1 MPTTTLPA
9 ATGDYT
15 NLIAQTISE
24 RFNSRPTLR
33 SVTASLLKDD
43 LLEKYPLLVFD
54 PYSTRLAQPDPEGG
68 WRITLLLD
76 VVLSYLASGTPPALN
91 EQFGRACYL
100 TNDGTR
106 HLPQDS
112 SSHREPDMQL
122 IAGLI
127 RELPAIVFVGFQQAL
142 SDYWNEPVDAGV
154 SRWQWL
160 GDLLNGTLKT
170 SAIRHAAIH
179 SRHADILSELC
190 RHPDKQQRLDAP
202 PPVGTLQAFVIET
215 TLNVGEVSVSL
226 QSPDILV
233 ICGES
238 VLLCAVTGSI
248 ESFPSVAAF
257 GQAWG
262 ERFEQTFMADSVA
275 WKRYEPDGNIFD
287 TQAALLLNQQLEDL
301 AALKLPAGQRLAQ
314 LEKRFAAIT
323 DVAALFIDD
332 QTPEAH
338 TSMRFQHLQ
347 SAIPQWLQ
355 TASAADR
362 MAYRKQVLSLAGI
375 KQKTGGRSF
384 QTGIDDL
391 HTFAKKTLHQQM
403 LKDQPLAPGYD
414 ADQLELT
421 FHVPVGDLG
430 SGYLQP
436 VKMTLTQLA
445 IRNLAGRPSG
455 RMTIRHTGGQL
466 IQDWTT
472 QAYVLDLVTRVDV
485 GKHYPELIRSQLLG
499 DTPQAQERARLFG
512 LELSVHLPMLALE
525 QSIKSEQGFTRQG
538 YRYVEALMHGTQ
550 AERMV
555 DGQQIVL
562 RPLAFQR
569 KAGAAPDVVSNMF
582 IIEPHDLN
590 ADGPR
595 ILYRPMYSPALQQYS
610 SRQQLLSAIAQSGP
624 VQTSVLTWLT
634 DRARPIYEHNGFDQ
648 PHIVHVH
655 VGDEF
660 SPPRAPKPALL
671 AGDESAAQWF
681 DALADGQLMAQL
693 FKSNAQALV
702 ELADRESVSNAE
714 SRWAIILEGGWL
726 VFNNLLLP
734 LLRGPVM
741 LVGWMLQLTHSLLE
755 DLPALDSDD
764 VNAREQAW
772 VDVLL
777 NLGLVLLHVAQH
789 GEPAPALGEVRESAV
804 ALAPLRR
811 SAQAPVISANAVTE
825 VAPGLP
831 SEPPGSGHTLLDFN
845 LSAARDSSS
854 ARLLAQLQSVRV
866 PWPSTLPEPIAIGPF
881 AGLYRI
887 NDKWHASLAGL
898 LFRVRI
904 VPGFGE
910 VFLVPPEH
918 PDHPGI
924 KLKSN
929 GRGHWM
935 LDQGLQLVGGGR
947 HSRIT
952 AEREKRRQRIAELG
966 LNHQQ
971 FLEQQAQVQQRV
983 DIAEHVRVAIERD
996 PASTGQQ
1003 RTASRE
1009 RYIVELQKQTE
1020 GYATLIAE
1028 MREISVLTDSPLNHE
1043 KVCHLLSNL
1052 IRNLRKRVVM
1062 ADIERVAT
1070 KRRYSE
1076 FSQGEEHVYK
1086 VLKAQGE
1093 AAVQRYFE
1101 FMRQTSETNETMI
1114 ACYEAQEARF
1124 QELEQIP
1131 LQGPKAI
1138 ELLMKDRPEGEMT
1151 ALKVKAFQLII
1162 LRILSIRALNTEVAK
1177 VLEAVIEPVLIVSR
1191 SHAELQASQ
1200 DYLPSDRIAVLDNLV
1215 ARYKNAQSALGGIWV
1230 FNTEELQMPAF
1241 NRMRFIIDQLRVDAE
1256 QRLVEEIQQLA
1267 AQQATTAWDAAS
1279 QITVAAKETN
1289 RKKPKTSPAASKKRV
1304 IKTSRGTMIGELRPR
1319 EADQHGDIVD
1329 INGPMDDQILAS
1341 FHEHEPDVWVEIV
1354 PVRPPSP
1361 RISAPYAQLK
1371 GDAGKALAKVD
1382 EQTRKIESY
1391 AQGGSSPLEVEEQLQ
1406 REAQKL
1412 RRFAEKLLGHEDAP
1426 AASDKAAA
1434 LISELRDKALAL
1446 ENHATRLRIRLTL
1459 AQAPTSVGARY
1470 LLQQHELTIRAI
1482 GTRIQ
1487 LKTGRQDFM
1496 QEYGLYTRDN
1506 KALWYAHFH
1515 YAALTDDKTHFTT
1528 AHLKTEGQRFET
1540 YESAL
1545 AKATNP
1551 SQKIQIYHG
1560 AIDLALANKYFLPL
1574 QPY

>member
-9 ATGDYT
+9 ATGHYT

-43 LLEKYPLLVFD
+43 LLEKYPLLDFD
-54 PYSTRLAQPDPEGG
+54 PHLTRLAQPDPEGG

-76 VVLSYLASGTPPALN
+76 VVLAYLASGKPPALN

-106 HLPQDS
+106 HLKQDS
-112 SSHREPDMQL
+112 TSHREPDMQL

-154 SRWQWL
+154 SRWQWV
-160 GDLLNGTLKT
+160 GDLLNSTLKT
-170 SAIRHAAIH
+170 SAIRHAAINAQ
-179 SRHADILSELC
+179 HADIVSELC
-190 RHPDKQQRLDAP
+190 RHPDKQQRLEAP
-202 PPVGTLQAFVIET
+202 PPVGTLQACVIET
-215 TLNVGEVSVSL
+215 TLHVGEVSINL

-332 QTPEAH
+332 QTPDAH
-338 TSMRFQHLQ
+338 TSLRFQHIQ
-347 SAIPQWLQ
+347 SATPQWLQ
-355 TASAADR
+355 TASAVDR
-362 MAYRKQVLSLAGI
+362 MAYRKHVLSLAGI

-384 QTGIDDL
+384 QTGIDGL
-391 HTFAKKTLHQQM
+391 HTFAKKALQQRM
-403 LKDQPLAPGYD
+403 LEDQPLAPGYD

-445 IRNLAGRPSG
+445 IRNLAGRPNG

-512 LELSVHLPMLALE
+512 LELSLHLPMLALE

-550 AERMV
+550 AERTV

-569 KAGAAPDVVSNMF
+569 KAGAAPDAVSNMF

-634 DRARPIYEHNGFDQ
+634 DRARPIYEHNGFNE
-648 PHIVHVH
+648 PHIVHMH
-655 VGDEF
+655 LGDEF
-660 SPPRAPKPALL
+660 SRPDKPQPAML
-671 AGDESAAQWF
+671 ADDQAAEWLA
-681 DALADGQLMAQL
+681 ALANGQLLNRL
-693 FKSNAQALV
+693 FSSNAQALI
-702 ELADRESVSNAE
+702 ELADRQSVSNAE
-714 SRWAIILEGGWL
+714 SRWASILEGAWL
-726 VFNNLLLP
+726 LFNNLILP
-734 LLRGPVM
+734 LLRGPAM
-741 LVGWMLQLTHSLLE
+741 LVGWMLQLTHSLIE
-755 DLPALDSDD
+755 DLPALDGDD
-764 VNAREQAW
+764 LNAREQAW
-772 VDVLL
+772 VDVLI
-777 NLGLVLLHVAQH
+777 NLGLVLLHVAQN
-789 GEPAPALGEVRESAV
+789 LGESALLSSDSRESAV

-811 SAQAPVISANAVTE
+811 SAQSPVIAGAAITE
-825 VAPGLP
+825 LAPGLA
-831 SEPPGSGHTLLDFN
+831 SEPPGSGRTLLDFN
-845 LSAARDSSS
+845 LSIARDSAS
-854 ARLLAQLQSVRV
+854 ARLFEQLKEVRV
-866 PWPSTLPEPIAIGPF
+866 PWPAVLPQPIAIGPF

-887 NDKWHASLAGL
+887 DNKWYATLAGL

-910 VFLVPPEH
+910 VFLVHPEH
-918 PDHPGI
+918 ADHPGI

-929 GRGHWM
+929 GKGNWT
-935 LDQGLQLVGGGR
+935 LDRGLQLVGGGR
-947 HSRIT
+947 KGRIA
-952 AEREKRRQRIAELG
+952 AEREKRRQRIAELE
-966 LNHQQ
+966 LNYQA
-971 FLEQQAQVQQRV
+971 FVEQQERVQKRI
-983 DIAEHVRVAIERD
+983 DIAENIFHAKEAN
-996 PASTGQQ
+996 PASTEQE
-1003 RTASRE
+1003 RATARE
-1009 RYIVELQKQTE
+1009 RFVVEMDKQTQN
-1020 GYATLIAE
+1020 YVALIAE
-1028 MREISVLTDSPLNHE
+1028 MREASTLTDVPVDQSNIAIQ
-1043 KVCHLLSNL
+1043 LSNI

-1062 ADIERVAT
+1062 ADLERAASA
-1070 KRRYSE
+1070 RNYSE
-1076 FSQGEEHVYK
+1076 FSGGEQHIYQALRADGDGVM
-1086 VLKAQGE
+1086 
-1093 AAVQRYFE
+1093 QRYFK
-1101 FMRQTSETNETMI
+1101 FMQQTGEINETMI
-1114 ACYEAQEARF
+1114 ACYEAADARME
-1124 QELEQIP
+1124 ELLQIP
-1131 LQGPKAI
+1131 LLGPRIRK
-1138 ELLMKDRPEGEMT
+1138 ELNHGRSEGEMT
-1151 ALKVKAFQLII
+1151 ALNVKAFHLIV
-1162 LRILSIRALNTEVAK
+1162 LRNLSVKTLGTELSTA
-1177 VLEAVIEPVLIVSR
+1177 LEAVIQPLLLLAR
-1191 SHAELQASQ
+1191 SHVELQNNQGYERSE
-1200 DYLPSDRIAVLDNLV
+1200 RIAVLDNLV
-1215 ARYKNAQSALGGIWV
+1215 ERYKNAQSALGGIWV
-1230 FNTEELQMPAF
+1230 FNADELQMPSF
-1241 NRMRFIIDQLRVDAE
+1241 NRMRVIIDQMRVDAE
-1256 QRLVEEIQQLA
+1256 NRLVEEIQQLA
-1267 AQQATTAWDAAS
+1267 LEQPPSSEDSSAQTPGTS
-1279 QITVAAKETN
+1279 KETS
-1289 RKKPKTSPAASKKRV
+1289 KTKPRPSASVGKKRV
-1304 IKTSRGTMIGELRPR
+1304 IKTSKGTFIGELRPR
-1319 EADQHGDIVD
+1319 VTDQGGDIVD
-1329 INGPMDDQILAS
+1329 INAPMDDTVLAS

-1354 PVRPPSP
+1354 QARTQPP
-1361 RISAPYAQLK
+1361 RSASSYPQLK
-1371 GDAGKALAKVD
+1371 GDARKALAKVD
-1382 EQTRKIESY
+1382 EQVRKIEGYS
-1391 AQGGSSPLEVEEQLQ
+1391 QDGSSPKDIEEQFE

-1412 RRFAEKLLGHEDAP
+1412 DRYAHSLDKHPDAP
-1426 AASDKAAA
+1426 PANEKDAA
-1434 LISELRDKALAL
+1434 LIAELHGKALSL
-1446 ENHATRLRIRLTL
+1446 RTQATRMRTRLTL
-1459 AQAPTSVGARY
+1459 AQPPTSVGVRY
-1470 LLQQHELTIRAI
+1470 LLQGNELHVRPI
-1482 GTRIQ
+1482 GKRVQ
-1487 LKTGRQDFM
+1487 LKTGRKDFM
-1496 QEYGLYTRDN
+1496 QEYGLFNRDD

-1515 YAALTDDKTHFTT
+1515 YAVLTDDKTHFTT

-1560 AIDLALANKYFLPL
+1560 AIDLALANQYFLPL